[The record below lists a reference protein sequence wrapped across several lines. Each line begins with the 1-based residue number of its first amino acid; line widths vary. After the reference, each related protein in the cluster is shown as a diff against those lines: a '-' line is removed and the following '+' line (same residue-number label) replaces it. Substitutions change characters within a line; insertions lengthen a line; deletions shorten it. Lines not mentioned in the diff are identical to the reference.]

1 MKRYLLR
8 SLPLRSQRIRSLI
21 VRWAHELHC
30 ALIVIPTGW
39 PPRIVAE
46 GWENWHILYL
56 PHCIQPAR
64 LAWQRDHDQWL
75 HDGISWHLMM
85 WLQVCRVFASL
96 LLSRAGD
103 DQGLEV
109 TVLVWILAWQLLMC
123 SAYGATHAMGN
134 VLNEA
139 KILLIVLKSRSFKY
153 KPANFDL
160 FMEQNMK
167 GEIECMVP
175 NPDMW
180 IQFHH
185 LSPVIWRL

>member
-1 MKRYLLR
+1 M
-8 SLPLRSQRIRSLI
+8 
-21 VRWAHELHC
+21 V
-30 ALIVIPTGW
+30 
-39 PPRIVAE
+39 
-46 GWENWHILYL
+46 
-56 PHCIQPAR
+56 
-64 LAWQRDHDQWL
+64 
-75 HDGISWHLMM
+75 
-85 WLQVCRVFASL
+85 ASL

-109 TVLVWILAWQLLMC
+109 TVLEWILAWQLPMC

-160 FMEQNMK
+160 FMEQSMK

-180 IQFHH
+180 IQFHQY
-185 LSPVIWRL
+185 SPVI

>member
-85 WLQVCRVFASL
+85 WLQVCRVSAVVTGWGWPGPGGHCL
-96 LLSRAGD
+96 GVDSRLATPD
-103 DQGLEV
+103 
-109 TVLVWILAWQLLMC
+109 VLRVRSNTCDGKC
-123 SAYGATHAMGN
+123 SQRGKN
-134 VLNEA
+134 LVNCVE
-139 KILLIVLKSRSFKY
+139 K
-153 KPANFDL
+153 
-160 FMEQNMK
+160 
-167 GEIECMVP
+167 
-175 NPDMW
+175 
-180 IQFHH
+180 
-185 LSPVIWRL
+185 